1 MWSELLELDKNKK
14 EKKIKNTVH
23 VEIVKRI
30 EIKLI

>member
-23 VEIVKRI
+23 VEIVKKNRD
-30 EIKLI
+30 

>member
-23 VEIVKRI
+23 VEIVKKDRD
-30 EIKLI
+30 